1 MSEEKEIVV
10 IPETEKVIEGRQ
22 SGMKPGVINGRR
34 QYPSVNTSKPRSRKR
49 LERAIEG
56 WDKHIENH
64 PRDAMA
70 MKSRA
75 NMQERL
81 NGI

>member
-1 MSEEKEIVV
+1 MTEEEKVV
-10 IPETEKVIEGRQ
+10 IIPETEKVVEYG
-22 SGMKPGVINGRR
+22 SGMHPGVINGRR
-34 QYPSVNTSKPRSRKR
+34 QYPLVNTSKPRSRKR

-64 PRDAMA
+64 PRDGMA
-70 MKSRA
+70 MKCRG